1 MFFRHLEIHGM
12 RIFPAGVRSFRCV
25 QWIQTV
31 TALVFIVIGINI
43 VIDGTHVL
51 DILHFFRGRER
62 LVPLTGEGN
71 DIIIFGRSIG
81 MIMIL
86 LLVIIIIFLVVDV
99 EQVQWSQT
107 QEKYSDNH
115 VSLDS
120 ILNMFVEGD
129 FPGWANV

>member
-1 MFFRHLEIHGM
+1 M
-12 RIFPAGVRSFRCV
+12 RIFPAGVRSFCCV

-31 TALVFIVIGINI
+31 TALVFIVIGINIVIVI

-86 LLVIIIIFLVVDV
+86 LLVIIIIFVVVDV

-120 ILNMFVEGD
+120 ILYMFVEGG